1 LDFLTLLGTVA
12 PVFLV
17 IGAGYAVFRV
27 GWLTTESE
35 TSLLRLVVNLLYP
48 CLILQTVLA
57 NAAAIK
63 PENLVLPPLAGFA
76 TAAFGCVASY
86 LAAPLFGLREPRMR
100 RTFAFTTGMYNY
112 GYIPL
117 PVVQTLF
124 GPGATTVLFIH
135 NIGVEIAL
143 WTVGVVMLAG
153 TSPRDAWRNIFTP
166 PVIAIAVAVGLTFTG
181 AQHWIPPF
189 ILSAIRIT
197 AAAAIPLALLLT
209 GATFA
214 DQARNLKSQPSGGVA
229 LGSAVLRLGLLPL
242 SLLALARWLPCSPEL
257 RQVIMVQAAMPSAM
271 FPVILAKHYGG
282 DPATAL
288 RIVLITSVL
297 GLITI
302 PLWLKFGLVVIAR

>member
-17 IGAGYAVFRV
+17 IAAGYAVFRV
-27 GWLTTESE
+27 GWLSTESE
-35 TSLLRLVVNLLYP
+35 SSLLRLVVN
-48 CLILQTVLA
+48 ILQTVMA
-57 NAAAIK
+57 NAAVMK

-76 TAAFGCVASY
+76 TAAFGFIASY
-86 LAAPLFGLREPRMR
+86 AAAPLFGLREPVIR
-100 RTFAFTTGMYNY
+100 RTFAFTTGIYNY

-153 TSPRDAWRNIFTP
+153 TSPRDAWRHIFTP
-166 PVIAIAVAVGLTFTG
+166 PVIAIAVAVALTLSG
-181 AQHWIPPF
+181 AEHWMPAF
-189 ILSAIRIT
+189 LLAAIRIMG
-197 AAAAIPLALLLT
+197 AAAIPLALLLT

-214 DQARNLKSQPSGGVA
+214 DQARNLKSGPSAGVA
-229 LGSAVLRLGLLPL
+229 LGCSALRLGLLPL
-242 SLLALARWLPCSPEL
+242 SLLALARWMPCSPEL

-288 RIVLITSVL
+288 RIVLITSAL

-302 PLWLKFGLVVIAR
+302 PLWLKFGLVVIGR

>member
-17 IGAGYAVFRV
+17 IAAGYAVFRI
-27 GWLTTESE
+27 GWLSTEAES
-35 TSLLRLVVNLLYP
+35 SLLRLVVNLLYP
-48 CLILQTVLA
+48 CLILQTMLA
-57 NAAAIK
+57 NAAVIK
-63 PENLVLPPLAGFA
+63 PANLVLPPLAGFA
-76 TAAFGCVASY
+76 TAAFGCLASY
-86 LAAPLFGLREPRMR
+86 FAAPLFGLREPRMR
-100 RTFAFTTGMYNY
+100 RTFGFATGIYNY

-124 GPGATTVLFIH
+124 GPGTTAVLFIH
-135 NIGVEIAL
+135 NIGVEVAL

-153 TSPRDAWRNIFTP
+153 TSPRDAWRHIFTP
-166 PVIAIAVAVGLTFTG
+166 PVIAIVTGVGLHFAG
-181 AQHWIPPF
+181 AELWMPGF
-189 ILSAIRIT
+189 LVSAIRIMGV
-197 AAAAIPLALLLT
+197 AAVPLGLLLT

-214 DQARNLKSQPSGGVA
+214 DQARNLKAQPSGGVA
-229 LGSAVLRLGLLPL
+229 LGSAMLRLGLLPL

-288 RIVLITSVL
+288 RIVLITSAL

-302 PLWLKFGLVVIAR
+302 PLWLKFGLIVIGH

>member
-17 IGAGYAVFRV
+17 IAAGYAVFRV
-27 GWLTTESE
+27 GWLSTEAES
-35 TSLLRLVVNLLYP
+35 SLLRLVVNLLYP
-48 CLILQTVLA
+48 CLILNTVMT
-57 NAAAIK
+57 NAAVMK

-76 TAAFGCVASY
+76 TAAFGCLASY
-86 LAAPLFGLREPRMR
+86 AVAPLFGLREPRVR
-100 RTFAFTTGMYNY
+100 RTFAFTTGIYNY

-117 PVVQTLF
+117 PVVGTLF
-124 GPGATTVLFIH
+124 GAGATTVLFIH

-166 PVIAIAVAVGLTFTG
+166 PVIAIAVAVGLNFTG
-181 AQHWIPPF
+181 AAHRMPQF
-189 ILSAIRIT
+189 LLSAIRIVG
-197 AAAAIPLALLLT
+197 AAGVPLALLLT

-214 DQARNLKSQPSGGVA
+214 DQARNLKSGPSTAVA
-229 LGSAVLRLGLLPL
+229 LGSSLLRLGLLPL

-288 RIVLITSVL
+288 RIVLITSAL

-302 PLWLKFGLVVIAR
+302 PLWLKFGLVVIGH